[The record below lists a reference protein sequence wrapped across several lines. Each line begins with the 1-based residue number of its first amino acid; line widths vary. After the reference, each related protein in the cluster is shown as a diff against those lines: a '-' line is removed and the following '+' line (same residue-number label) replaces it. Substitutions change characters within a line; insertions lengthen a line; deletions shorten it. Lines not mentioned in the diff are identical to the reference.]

1 MRRYIHRKSFSDA
14 MLSNVF
20 ITKRRLVQC
29 ERIKSKLFLH
39 LFHRHGVPPV
49 LQDLFAMRILFD
61 IVLLSVY
68 ESFDGAEILK
78 VLYIWRV
85 ICQYVG
91 RAFSS
96 L

>member
-1 MRRYIHRKSFSDA
+1 

-20 ITKRRLVQC
+20 ITKRRLAQC

-68 ESFDGAEILK
+68 ESFDGAEIWK